1 MTKQSI
7 AGLFLSALVGMGVQ
21 QAASATT
28 SVPIPKPSGAERKA
42 ASAKAATKKAATP
55 ARVNRN
61 AVAKTVFA
69 RAKVPA
75 NLKARAIG
83 SYARG
88 CLAGG
93 TSLAADGPSWQ
104 VIRLSR
110 NRNWGHPAMVKYLER
125 LAADVPAIGW
135 RGLLVG
141 DMAQPRGG
149 PMPKGH
155 SSHQIGLDAD
165 IWLREMPKERL
176 TRQQRE
182 KPRYVSM
189 VRKGT
194 KRINKNVWTDD
205 HAKLLRRAAS
215 DKQVARIF
223 VNAAIKKALCDWA
236 KGDRSWLR
244 KVRPWYGHDYHFHV
258 RLSCPKGL
266 AGCKNQAAPPAGDGC
281 GKSLAWWL
289 KPEVKQKKT
298 KKKKTTKVKKRR
310 EIRVADLPQAC
321 TGVLAA
327 Q

>member
-1 MTKQSI
+1 MKQQFI
-7 AGLFLSALVGMGVQ
+7 AGLFLSALLGIGTP
-21 QAASATT
+21 QAVNAET

-42 ASAKAATKKAATP
+42 APAKKTSKKAASP

-61 AVAKTVFA
+61 AVAKTVFSK
-69 RAKVPA
+69 AKVPA
-75 NLKARAIG
+75 DLKARAIG

-125 LAADVPAIGW
+125 LAADVPALGW

-194 KRINKNVWTDD
+194 KRIDKNHWTND
-205 HAKLLRRAAS
+205 HAKLIRRAAS
-215 DKQVARIF
+215 DRQVARIF
-223 VNAAIKKALCDWA
+223 VNAAIKQALCDWA

-289 KPEVKQKKT
+289 KPEVK
-298 KKKKTTKVKKRR
+298 KKKTNKKAAKVRKRR

-327 Q
+327 R